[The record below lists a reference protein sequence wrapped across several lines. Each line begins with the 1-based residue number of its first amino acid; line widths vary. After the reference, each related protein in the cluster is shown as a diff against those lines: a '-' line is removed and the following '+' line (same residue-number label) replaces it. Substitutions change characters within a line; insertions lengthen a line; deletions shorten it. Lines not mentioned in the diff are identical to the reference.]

1 MEASSLITS
10 SVAFPLGSVG
20 HKVFQS
26 LLPGDGT
33 GFLRIN
39 PTQLVDLQKLSLSY
53 SPSPSSSAIVD
64 VQDGFQDSSVLFS
77 FGIAEQ
83 CGRREKI
90 LRYLTSGS
98 NISDGGALDFSV
110 ISDLMGLHTLSIG
123 MPHVP
128 EVDEFG
134 LYEPDMKL
142 QPQLELVSSQ
152 PSLNNLVDYLP
163 HQSAITNNQ
172 DGKIFVM
179 GTEAEI
185 KDSLSVIA
193 EVYMSQSADRSRQ
206 RRQMVIPYFT
216 RSGRRGRNNAT
227 TKASANIQSLAPAK
241 SVKQLRKKEKTKSG
255 RKRKDNIDNTFYTD
269 NCSHVCE
276 SLLSVFLIKNQNES
290 ALHSLKKYGHK
301 FPGVLMQLSSAI
313 AGTGLAVLFSVV
325 WNHTGLT
332 AGRMSLSAANTILN
346 TGFGVGLVWLSLSI
360 NKLRDTI
367 INIRKNMTRQKLKDD
382 EMTTRVEKSVNEVF
396 LRAAAVMVLVA
407 FRFA

>member
-1 MEASSLITS
+1 MIFFT
-10 SVAFPLGSVG
+10 
-20 HKVFQS
+20 
-26 LLPGDGT
+26 
-33 GFLRIN
+33 
-39 PTQLVDLQKLSLSY
+39 LSY
-53 SPSPSSSAIVD
+53 
-64 VQDGFQDSSVLFS
+64 
-77 FGIAEQ
+77 
-83 CGRREKI
+83 
-90 LRYLTSGS
+90 
-98 NISDGGALDFSV
+98 
-110 ISDLMGLHTLSIG
+110 
-123 MPHVP
+123 
-128 EVDEFG
+128 
-134 LYEPDMKL
+134 
-142 QPQLELVSSQ
+142 
-152 PSLNNLVDYLP
+152 
-163 HQSAITNNQ
+163 
-172 DGKIFVM
+172 
-179 GTEAEI
+179 
-185 KDSLSVIA
+185 
-193 EVYMSQSADRSRQ
+193 
-206 RRQMVIPYFT
+206 
-216 RSGRRGRNNAT
+216 
-227 TKASANIQSLAPAK
+227 

-269 NCSHVCE
+269 NCSHICE